1 MLDGQPQSHVDLAD
15 PGLITFEY
23 VQHFCLAIASCSPAA
38 PAPLRVTHV
47 GGAGLTLARW
57 VQHTRPGSP
66 QIVLEPDSAL
76 SAAVR
81 ERLPLPRGHR
91 IRVRP
96 VDGRTGVGAL
106 GSASADVIVLDAYA
120 AGRVPAELVTPAFLT
135 DVARVLAPGGLLLAN
150 LADEPGLR
158 WAARV
163 LATMAAVDGVGGGG
177 LGGLDE
183 VGGLG
188 GLGGLAI
195 LSTHDVLKG
204 RRFGNVVAVASRVVG
219 GRTPPGRSSTPP
231 PGLDPDPR
239 LMIPPDSTSA
249 PCSEPPPAHRSRPA
263 FERDLTWPGCWPAP
277 ALSPTRTPSP
287 HRRRPNPAPGESA
300 DPAFPPPHSRAE
312 VPIPRTSPH
321 PAPTPIPRPQRPR
334 PHRSRAH
341 TDRAR

>member
-1 MLDGQPQSHVDLAD
+1 MGAAAIGVTRAEGVAFEPDGQGGWTVMLDGQPQSHVDLAD
-15 PGLITFEY
+15 PGLVTFEY

-163 LATMAAVDGVGGGG
+163 LATMAAVDGLGGLGGLDGLDG

-183 VGGLG
+183 VGGLDGVG

-231 PGLDPDPR
+231 PASTPTLTTLDDSPR
-239 LMIPPDSTSA
+239 LDLGVLQRATASA
-249 PCSEPPPAHRSRPA
+249 PIPTGLRTGPDLARLLAGARPFTDA
-263 FERDLTWPGCWPAP
+263 NAQPSPAP
-277 ALSPTRTPSP
+277 PE
-287 HRRRPNPAPGESA
+287 PGA
-300 DPAFPPPHSRAE
+300 WQVR
-312 VPIPRTSPH
+312 
-321 PAPTPIPRPQRPR
+321 
-334 PHRSRAH
+334 
-341 TDRAR
+341 

>member
-1 MLDGQPQSHVDLAD
+1 MTRAEGVAFEPDGQGGWTVMLDGQPQSHVDLAD
-15 PGLITFEY
+15 PGLVTFEY

-163 LATMAAVDGVGGGG
+163 LATMAAVDGVGGLGG

-183 VGGLG
+183 VGGLDGVG

-204 RRFGNVVAVASRVVG
+204 RRFGNLVAVASKVG
-219 GRTPPGRSSTPP
+219 PQPLATPTRADSATSGLASSTHA
-231 PGLDPDPR
+231 GHRPR
-239 LMIPPDSTSA
+239 LDVNALQRAAASA
-249 PCSEPPPAHRSRPA
+249 PIPTGVRSGS
-263 FERDLTWPGCWPAP
+263 DLTRLIAGVRTLTDGGAVG
-277 ALSPTRTPSP
+277 SP
-287 HRRRPNPAPGESA
+287 
-300 DPAFPPPHSRAE
+300 PPPHPGAWR
-312 VPIPRTSPH
+312 VR
-321 PAPTPIPRPQRPR
+321 
-334 PHRSRAH
+334 
-341 TDRAR
+341 

>member
-1 MLDGQPQSHVDLAD
+1 MGAAAIGVTRAEGVAFEPDGQGGWTVMLDGQPQSHVDLAD
-15 PGLITFEY
+15 PGLVTFEY

-135 DVARVLAPGGLLLAN
+135 DVVRVLAPGGLLLAN

-163 LATMAAVDGVGGGG
+163 LATMAAVDG
-177 LGGLDE
+177 

-231 PGLDPDPR
+231 PASTPTLTTLDDSPR
-239 LMIPPDSTSA
+239 LDLGVLQRATASA
-249 PCSEPPPAHRSRPA
+249 PIPTGLRTGPDLARLLAGARPFTDA
-263 FERDLTWPGCWPAP
+263 NAQPSPAP
-277 ALSPTRTPSP
+277 PE
-287 HRRRPNPAPGESA
+287 PGA
-300 DPAFPPPHSRAE
+300 WR
-312 VPIPRTSPH
+312 VR
-321 PAPTPIPRPQRPR
+321 
-334 PHRSRAH
+334 
-341 TDRAR
+341 

>member
-1 MLDGQPQSHVDLAD
+1 MGAAAIGVTRAEGVAFEPDGQGGWTVMLDGQPQSHVDLAD
-15 PGLITFEY
+15 PGLVTFEY

-96 VDGRTGVGAL
+96 VDGRTGVDAL

-163 LATMAAVDGVGGGG
+163 LATIAAVEGMAD
-177 LGGLDE
+177 
-183 VGGLG
+183 
-188 GLGGLAI
+188 LAI
-195 LSTHDVLKG
+195 LATHDVLKG
-204 RRFGNVVAVASRVVG
+204 RRFGNLVAVASKVG
-219 GRTPPGRSSTPP
+219 PQPLATPTRADSATSGLASSTHA
-231 PGLDPDPR
+231 GHRPR
-239 LMIPPDSTSA
+239 LDVNALQRAAASA
-249 PCSEPPPAHRSRPA
+249 PIPTGVRSGS
-263 FERDLTWPGCWPAP
+263 DLTRLIAGVRTLTDGGAVG
-277 ALSPTRTPSP
+277 SP
-287 HRRRPNPAPGESA
+287 
-300 DPAFPPPHSRAE
+300 PPPHPGAWR
-312 VPIPRTSPH
+312 VR
-321 PAPTPIPRPQRPR
+321 
-334 PHRSRAH
+334 
-341 TDRAR
+341 

>member
-1 MLDGQPQSHVDLAD
+1 VGAAAIGVTRAEGVAFEPDGQGGWTVMLDGQPQSHVDLAD
-15 PGLITFEY
+15 PGLVTFEY

-96 VDGRTGVGAL
+96 VDGRTGVGDL

-163 LATMAAVDGVGGGG
+163 LATMAAVDGVGG
-177 LGGLDE
+177 
-183 VGGLG
+183 LG

-231 PGLDPDPR
+231 PPPTPTPDPSPTLTTLAESPR
-239 LMIPPDSTSA
+239 LDVGALQRATASAPIPTGLRTGPDLARLLAGARPFTDANAQPSPAPPD
-249 PCSEPPPAHRSRPA
+249 
-263 FERDLTWPGCWPAP
+263 PGAW
-277 ALSPTRTPSP
+277 RV
-287 HRRRPNPAPGESA
+287 R
-300 DPAFPPPHSRAE
+300 
-312 VPIPRTSPH
+312 
-321 PAPTPIPRPQRPR
+321 
-334 PHRSRAH
+334 
-341 TDRAR
+341 

>member
-15 PGLITFEY
+15 PGLVTFEY

-96 VDGRTGVGAL
+96 VDGRTGVDAL

-135 DVARVLAPGGLLLAN
+135 DVVRVLAPGGLLLAN

-163 LATMAAVDGVGGGG
+163 LATMAAVDGLGGVGG

-219 GRTPPGRSSTPP
+219 GRTPPGRSSTPTPAP
-231 PGLDPDPR
+231 PPSPTLTTLDDSPR
-239 LMIPPDSTSA
+239 LDVGALQRASASA
-249 PCSEPPPAHRSRPA
+249 PIPTGLRTGPDLARLLAGARPFTDA
-263 FERDLTWPGCWPAP
+263 NAQPSPAP
-277 ALSPTRTPSP
+277 PE
-287 HRRRPNPAPGESA
+287 PGA
-300 DPAFPPPHSRAE
+300 WR
-312 VPIPRTSPH
+312 VR
-321 PAPTPIPRPQRPR
+321 
-334 PHRSRAH
+334 
-341 TDRAR
+341 

>member
-1 MLDGQPQSHVDLAD
+1 VGAAAIGVTRAEGVAFEPDGQGGWTVMLDGQPQSHVDLAD
-15 PGLITFEY
+15 PGLVTFEY

-163 LATMAAVDGVGGGG
+163 LATMAAVDGVGG
-177 LGGLDE
+177 
-183 VGGLG
+183 LG

-231 PGLDPDPR
+231 P
-239 LMIPPDSTSA
+239 PPT
-249 PCSEPPPAHRSRPA
+249 
-263 FERDLTWPGCWPAP
+263 
-277 ALSPTRTPSP
+277 PTPT
-287 HRRRPNPAPGESA
+287 
-300 DPAFPPPHSRAE
+300 
-312 VPIPRTSPH
+312 
-321 PAPTPIPRPQRPR
+321 PAPTPSPTLTTLDDSPRLDVGALQRATASAPIPTGLRTGPDLARLLAGARPF
-334 PHRSRAH
+334 
-341 TDRAR
+341 TDANAQPSPAPPEPGAWRVR

>member
-1 MLDGQPQSHVDLAD
+1 MTRAEGVAFEPDGQGGWTVMLDGQPQSHVDLAD
-15 PGLITFEY
+15 PGLVTFEY

-96 VDGRTGVGAL
+96 VDGRTGVGDL

-163 LATMAAVDGVGGGG
+163 LATMAAVDGVGG
-177 LGGLDE
+177 
-183 VGGLG
+183 
-188 GLGGLAI
+188 LGGLAI

-219 GRTPPGRSSTPP
+219 GRTPPGRSSTPEETSTPGAPVGWP
-231 PGLDPDPR
+231 P
-239 LMIPPDSTSA
+239 
-249 PCSEPPPAHRSRPA
+249 
-263 FERDLTWPGCWPAP
+263 
-277 ALSPTRTPSP
+277 
-287 HRRRPNPAPGESA
+287 
-300 DPAFPPPHSRAE
+300 
-312 VPIPRTSPH
+312 
-321 PAPTPIPRPQRPR
+321 
-334 PHRSRAH
+334 
-341 TDRAR
+341 